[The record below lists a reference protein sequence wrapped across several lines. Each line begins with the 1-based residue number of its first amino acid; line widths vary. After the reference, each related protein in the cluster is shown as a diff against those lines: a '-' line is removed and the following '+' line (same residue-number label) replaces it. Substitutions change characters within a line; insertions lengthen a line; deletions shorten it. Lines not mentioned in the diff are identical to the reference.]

1 MRLKARVG
9 KAESQIMA
17 EYSQEYDTWL
27 HGLSDDQLTYL
38 MDALLSRLAREG
50 LGPDLHGQ
58 SLGELPG
65 EEADEALD
73 QAQEMQARD
82 KPRAGQL
89 HSEAI
94 LETVGRYQNWPGIER
109 WRAILI
115 ENTKTGPEVNRSRS

>member
-50 LGPDLHGQ
+50 LGPDLQGR
-58 SLGELPG
+58 SFGELSD
-65 EEADEALD
+65 EEEDKIRE

-89 HSEAI
+89 HSEAL
-94 LETVGRYQNWPGIER
+94 LETVAKYQNWPGIER
-109 WRAILI
+109 WMHVFV
-115 ENTKTGPEVNRSRS
+115 PEQAQK

>member
-1 MRLKARVG
+1 MKLRARVG
-9 KAESQIMA
+9 KAESQLQA
-17 EYSQEYDTWL
+17 EYSQEYTTWL

-89 HSEAI
+89 HGEAI
-94 LETVGRYQNWPGIER
+94 LETVAKYQNWPGIER
-109 WRAILI
+109 WMAFV
-115 ENTKTGPEVNRSRS
+115 PEQAQK

>member
-9 KAESQIMA
+9 KAERQIMA
-17 EYSQEYDTWL
+17 EYLQEYDTWL
-27 HGLSDDQLTYL
+27 HGLSYDQHTYF
-38 MDALLSRLAREG
+38 MDALLSGLAREG

-58 SLGELPG
+58 SLGELP
-65 EEADEALD
+65 EDEADQALE

-94 LETVGRYQNWPGIER
+94 LETVAKYQNWPGIER
-109 WRAILI
+109 WMDVFV
-115 ENTKTGPEVNRSRS
+115 PEQAQK